1 MSSFLSADWPDLAPR
16 PEGPPWWGVIASA
29 FVVLLFGATVF
40 LLRDIGRIK
49 HDLTGGQ
56 DALSHLQLTQLDS
69 RQSIENTLGKAHQQL
84 QAGASLARQSV
95 WLRLLAPLPKV
106 GPQIAAARALSASA
120 AQVGNLAYQAAL
132 QARAQLDAPRPG
144 PAARLHLIDEL
155 RQDMA
160 TLDRQLGQVPTTTHG
175 HLISTLAKAKVK
187 LTTKLGQARSELR
200 DGLTMTATLRTLLA
214 GPKTYLILAGNNA
227 EMRSGGI
234 TTAAGLVHFQG
245 GAIVTSPFISSFD
258 LFLPD
263 AKAVTPPPDIA
274 RLYGWMFPGQEWRT
288 TDTSPNWPEVAQLY
302 SQMSANS
309 SFGKVDGVMFVD
321 VVTLHSVLSVIG
333 PVTVDGF
340 KYTASN
346 VLGQLLY
353 TNYLLYPTPE
363 SDQTRR
369 DVQSDVA
376 RAAFGQLQNGKFS
389 LPALAQQLEQDAKG
403 RHLMAWSPDPAEE
416 AMWTKLGAAGSL
428 GANDLMVSVQNLS
441 ASKLDFFIKPIVTM
455 AVQQFADHQRVDLYV
470 TITNPRR
477 TLTSP
482 YIEGGT
488 CCVLPGDQRIYQ
500 LFYLPGA
507 AYKIDSY
514 TPEFSTIGTDGP
526 MEVVGMIYIVPY
538 SQTTQVHISFYLPPS
553 LTSVTVL
560 PSSRLT
566 PEQYSVNGAFHLSDA
581 VAGKLPI

>member
-1 MSSFLSADWPDLAPR
+1 
-16 PEGPPWWGVIASA
+16 
-29 FVVLLFGATVF
+29 
-40 LLRDIGRIK
+40 
-49 HDLTGGQ
+49 
-56 DALSHLQLTQLDS
+56 
-69 RQSIENTLGKAHQQL
+69 
-84 QAGASLARQSV
+84 
-95 WLRLLAPLPKV
+95 
-106 GPQIAAARALSASA
+106 
-120 AQVGNLAYQAAL
+120 
-132 QARAQLDAPRPG
+132 
-144 PAARLHLIDEL
+144 
-155 RQDMA
+155 
-160 TLDRQLGQVPTTTHG
+160 
-175 HLISTLAKAKVK
+175 
-187 LTTKLGQARSELR
+187 
-200 DGLTMTATLRTLLA
+200 
-214 GPKTYLILAGNNA
+214 
-227 EMRSGGI
+227 MRSGGI

-245 GAIVTSPFISSFD
+245 GAIETSPFISSFD

-309 SFGKVDGVMFVD
+309 SFGKVDGVLFVD
-321 VVTLHSVLSVIG
+321 VVTLHSVLSVVG
-333 PVTVDGF
+333 PVTVNGF
-340 KYTASN
+340 KYTANN
-346 VLGQLLY
+346 VLGRLLY

-376 RAAFGQLQNGKFS
+376 RAAFAQLQNGKFS

-416 AMWTKLGAAGSL
+416 TMWTKLGAAGSL
-428 GANDLMVSVQNLS
+428 GSNDLMVSVQNLS

-470 TITNPRR
+470 TVTNPRR
-477 TLTSP
+477 TVTSP

-500 LFYLPGA
+500 LFYLPGS

-514 TPEFSTIGTDGP
+514 TPEFSTVGTDGP
-526 MEVVGMIYIVPY
+526 MQVVGMIYIVPY

-553 LTSVTVL
+553 LTYVTVL

-566 PEQYSVNGAFHLSDA
+566 PEQYDVNGAFHLSDA